1 MIRNHFN
8 FFILLI
14 CTIIFVLGLY
24 LKEFLKGPGH
34 EQLQKEWFSYSSE
47 KLGGF
52 ISELIENSD
61 RKYYPQLIDNSSN
74 TTLIYMENGKGNTYH
89 GNTDR
94 NGRWW
99 IQHGPS
105 VNGLLKN
112 HIVFKQKSTYKLKNG
127 YFFYDVSEFFEKN
140 SNEKTDFKQ
149 RS

>member
-14 CTIIFVLGLY
+14 CTFIFVLGLH
-24 LKEFLKGPGH
+24 LKEFFKGPGH
-34 EQLQKEWFSYSSE
+34 EQFQKEWFSFSSD
-47 KLGGF
+47 KLGSF
-52 ISELIENSD
+52 ISKLIENSD

-112 HIVFKQKSTYKLKNG
+112 NIVYICMYYSCF
-127 YFFYDVSEFFEKN
+127 
-140 SNEKTDFKQ
+140 
-149 RS
+149 